1 VLHTHALMLRGGE
14 LVVSR
19 GVLGPDGITAASD
32 KGVQISILLDL
43 EIAFSFDLEL
53 VRVDPAKPIV
63 ARYKAIGVRSQW
75 ETDAAPGGVE
85 YVPLPVFDPSRGYSL
100 DVPAGALTATPPLD
114 EILRILGFRVSRD

>member
-1 VLHTHALMLRGGE
+1 DGLALMTEADADPNVLNILGALAVMAPLTASAVELSPAAGAIVALGSVALGASDVLHTHALMLRGGE

-63 ARYKAIGVRSQW
+63 AR
-75 ETDAAPGGVE
+75 
-85 YVPLPVFDPSRGYSL
+85 
-100 DVPAGALTATPPLD
+100 
-114 EILRILGFRVSRD
+114 